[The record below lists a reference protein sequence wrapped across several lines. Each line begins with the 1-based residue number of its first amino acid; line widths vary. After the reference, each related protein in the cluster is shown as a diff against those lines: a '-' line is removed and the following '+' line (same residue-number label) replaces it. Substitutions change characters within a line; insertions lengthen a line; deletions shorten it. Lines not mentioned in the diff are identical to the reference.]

1 MLAKNRNLSIKTI
14 ALILMV
20 LILAFF
26 TLGTKVLKIERMDLM
41 QYLMSLNLGFSNR
54 INLVDEGKGFFFYG
68 TPEGQIQ
75 YKRMAWLETIN
86 AIPRIIKYKVAGDNF
101 KRLDIDIKFLDFQ
114 KINLDK
120 INAGKIGLLVN
131 PITVNA
137 IIRFEG
143 NTYKSDLRLKGDMGT
158 HWLGKYRNSF
168 RINLKNNETILGNS
182 KFSLQ
187 KPIERSFPYDYVFQK
202 LMRDAG
208 NLSSSH
214 NFVHVYVNGTDWGIM
229 NMEEHLSKEFLEK
242 QNKKDSVIIRFSPRY
257 EESLLFSYPAYRIWS
272 GNYESDSSL
281 YVRFYGSKDYLKD
294 YQYREIYS
302 YILKQHKENNLQL
315 YDIDSF
321 TKAYIMALAWG
332 NFHTLT
338 DNNSRYY
345 FNPYILKLEPI
356 TTDAVSWRH
365 LNDNLE
371 SIEFFPI
378 AMTNQLKR
386 VLSSQTYSIRLNK
399 NLSNVRDIIF
409 DNAQPYFD
417 NASLIFPVDKKK
429 STKIIKNNMK
439 KIISNKENYLQLNK
453 DAVILNSEHERV
465 TVSFKNG
472 INYID
477 PKGAEL
483 PTNQQASEFGEHLH
497 IRHYT
502 DGTIEFY
509 NLIPDD
515 VIVKDIVFD
524 GKSVIE
530 NEITIPSYLS
540 DIDPTIIKTPYKG
553 IQDKMFT
560 VNTEYQGYSRD
571 VKNNITLI
579 SDEIVNPLLLNTA
592 DEFDFIHK
600 LNDKTYEIKSGN
612 WTVNNPIIIKGDL
625 HIYPGVNLKFSKD
638 AYLRLWS
645 SNKINNPY
653 ELFWVKFRLN
663 RLYC

>member
-1 MLAKNRNLSIKTI
+1 MLIKNRNIGIKTT

-26 TLGTKVLKIERMDLM
+26 TLGAKALKIERIDLI
-41 QYLMSLNLGFSNR
+41 QYLMSMNLGFSNR

-101 KRLDIDIKFLDFQ
+101 KRLDIDIKFLDLQ
-114 KINLDK
+114 TINLEK
-120 INAGKIGLLVN
+120 INAEKIGLLVN
-131 PITVNA
+131 PTTVNV

-143 NTYKSDLRLKGDMGT
+143 NTYKSDLRLKGDLGG
-158 HWLGKYRNSF
+158 HWLGKRRNSF
-168 RINLKNNETILGNS
+168 RINLKNNEAILGNS

-208 NLSSSH
+208 NLSSAH

-242 QNKKDSVIIRFSPRY
+242 QNKKDSVIIRFSPGF
-257 EESLLFSYPAYRIWS
+257 EESLLISYPAYRIWS

-281 YVRFYGSKDYLKD
+281 YVRFYGSKNYLED
-294 YQYREIYS
+294 YQYRKIYS

-332 NFHTLT
+332 NFHTFT

-356 TTDAVSWRH
+356 TTDAITWSH
-365 LNDNLE
+365 LPDNLE
-371 SIEFFPI
+371 SVDHLSL

-399 NLSNVRDIIF
+399 NLSNVRDVIF

-417 NASLIFPVDKKK
+417 NANLIFPVDKKK
-429 STKIIKNNMK
+429 NTMIVKNNMK

-453 DAVILNSEHERV
+453 NAAILNSEHKRI
-465 TVSFKNG
+465 SMSLKNG
-472 INYID
+472 TKYID
-477 PKGAEL
+477 PKAVGFRQKAMSALFPTKRFTQMGGGPGTGGFRLGAFAKQNPGL
-483 PTNQQASEFGEHLH
+483 AFMGASSIPQAGYLG
-497 IRHYT
+497 YKAAKAAP
-502 DGTIEFY
+502 GTIWEGT
-509 NLIPDD
+509 
-515 VIVKDIVFD
+515 KC
-524 GKSVIE
+524 
-530 NEITIPSYLS
+530 T
-540 DIDPTIIKTPYKG
+540 
-553 IQDKMFT
+553 
-560 VNTEYQGYSRD
+560 
-571 VKNNITLI
+571 
-579 SDEIVNPLLLNTA
+579 
-592 DEFDFIHK
+592 
-600 LNDKTYEIKSGN
+600 
-612 WTVNNPIIIKGDL
+612 
-625 HIYPGVNLKFSKD
+625 
-638 AYLRLWS
+638 
-645 SNKINNPY
+645 
-653 ELFWVKFRLN
+653 
-663 RLYC
+663 